1 MPSVNSRL
9 EPDSS
14 NQQDSNRLSAQRTA
28 FGQISFI
35 NALPVVMPLTEGAV
49 SIPADLVFGNPAQ
62 LNKMLKEDVL
72 QLGAMSSFY
81 FLEDGAFD
89 LFDDVSI
96 SGSGQ
101 VGSVLLFSKDKIS
114 DLDGKLITVPDS
126 SATSIKL
133 MQVLLLEELGIK
145 PDLRLDVSAGKS
157 LDEDEVRACLL
168 IGDKAL
174 SFDSD
179 QTSKLFKKTDLA
191 QWWHRCFSL
200 PFVFGVW
207 GARKDWKRNHPEL
220 FEVISVGLAKARDL
234 GINEML
240 ERVIDEAHSRTNLSR
255 ERLRAYYLQDLN
267 YDFTEQHHKA
277 LQLFEQLCKKYSL
290 FNNLPI
296 ERRA

>member
-1 MPSVNSRL
+1 MPPVNSRL

-14 NQQDSNRLSAQRTA
+14 KQQDSNKLSAKSTA

-35 NALPVVMPLTEGAV
+35 NALPVVLPLTEGAI

-62 LNKMLKEDVL
+62 LNKMLKESVL

-101 VGSVLLFSKDKIS
+101 VGSVLLFSKDNLS
-114 DLDGKLITVPDS
+114 DLGGKLVTVPDS

-145 PDLRLDVSAGKS
+145 PELKLDVTDGKS
-157 LDEDEVRACLL
+157 LDDDEVAACLL

-174 SFDSD
+174 AFDCD
-179 QTSKLFKKTDLA
+179 DKSKQFKKTDLA

-207 GARKDWKRNHPEL
+207 GARKEWKHDNADHFQE
-220 FEVISVGLAKARDL
+220 ISAGLAKARDL
-234 GINEML
+234 GLNDML
-240 ERVIDEAHSRTNLSR
+240 EKVIDEAHARTHLSR
-255 ERLRAYYLQDLN
+255 ERLRSYYLQDLN
-267 YDFTEQHHKA
+267 YDYTEQHNQA

-290 FNNLPI
+290 FNNLPL
-296 ERRA
+296 EQRA